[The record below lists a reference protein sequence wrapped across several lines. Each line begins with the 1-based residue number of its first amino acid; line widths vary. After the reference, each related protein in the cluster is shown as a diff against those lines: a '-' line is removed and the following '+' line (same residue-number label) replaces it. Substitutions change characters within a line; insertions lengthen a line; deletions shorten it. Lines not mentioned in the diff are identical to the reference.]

1 MSIQLTEMVRDN
13 LSWLASNWEA
23 QRLSDISSFNRE
35 FYAALL
41 AVLDGSA
48 SHADVELIICGTRGK
63 VVDGYAHL
71 LVVETDAKLKDP
83 FVALRILGNISTGL
97 VQIEN
102 SC

>member
-1 MSIQLTEMVRDN
+1 MSIQLTEMLRDN

-48 SHADVELIICGTRGK
+48 SHAAVELVIYGTRGK
-63 VVDGYAHL
+63 VADGYAHL
-71 LVVETDAKLKDP
+71 LIVETDAILKDP
-83 FVALRILGNISTGL
+83 FVALCILGDISTEL
-97 VQIEN
+97 AQIEN